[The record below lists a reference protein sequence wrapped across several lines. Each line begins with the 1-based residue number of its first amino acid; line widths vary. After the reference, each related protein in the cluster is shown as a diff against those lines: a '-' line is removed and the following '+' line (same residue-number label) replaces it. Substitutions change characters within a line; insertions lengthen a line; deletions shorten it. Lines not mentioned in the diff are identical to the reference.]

1 MAEGTGQRSPH
12 LMNDTFDSTRDLFYE
27 QCINKIIKVCVICA
41 PFDMDFTKLIVHALF
56 YQEDEFYSTG
66 TEKSDDMTANS
77 NDNISATT
85 CSFLLVIFTLL
96 NVLSFRERDRRT
108 QSVLWYLAQG
118 HWQ

>member
-12 LMNDTFDSTRDLFYE
+12 LMNDTYDSTRDLFYA

-66 TEKSDDMTANS
+66 TEKSDDMAANS
-77 NDNISATT
+77 NDNISFGNFYIIE
-85 CSFLLVIFTLL
+85 CSEHSGKGQK
-96 NVLSFRERDRRT
+96 NSE
-108 QSVLWYLAQG
+108 SVLWYLAQG
-118 HWQ
+118 HWL